1 MFSCCSRRSEKE
13 FTKTKHTKQNK
24 TKQNKTNVYLKTKI
38 SYDNHLE

>member
-13 FTKTKHTKQNK
+13 FTKTKHTKKK
-24 TKQNKTNVYLKTKI
+24 TKKQKKNVYLKTKI

>member
-24 TKQNKTNVYLKTKI
+24 TKKKNVYLKTKI